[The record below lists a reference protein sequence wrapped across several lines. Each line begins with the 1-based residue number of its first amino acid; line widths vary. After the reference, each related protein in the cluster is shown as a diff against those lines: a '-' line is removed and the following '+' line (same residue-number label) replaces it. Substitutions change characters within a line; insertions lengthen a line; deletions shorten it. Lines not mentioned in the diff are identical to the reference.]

1 MRTIF
6 IWDIHWCFEEF
17 KELLEKINYDENKD
31 KLYLTWDLIN
41 KWPKSFE
48 VTDFLLKNP
57 QIKSVIWNNEINFL
71 RFLEQGYEKYNPLFD
86 EFKENFKQEHIDY
99 IKNLP
104 LYIETQDWIL
114 LHGWVMPWKKLEEHS
129 IDEITKIRKIDW
141 KNWYEYYNWTK
152 PIIYWHYA
160 ADWLRIRKNTI
171 GLDSWCVYWKR
182 LTAYIFET
190 WEIFQESAKQQY
202 VKIF

>member
-6 IWDIHWCFEEF
+6 IWDIHWCFDEF
-17 KELLEKINYDENKD
+17 ISLLEKIQYDKNND

-48 VTDFLLKNP
+48 VIDYLVKNA
-57 QIKSVIWNNEINFL
+57 QIKSVVWNNEINFL
-71 RFLEQGYEKYNPLFD
+71 RFLEWDYKKYNSIFD
-86 EFKENFKQEHIDY
+86 NYKLNFKKEHIDY

-104 LYIETQDWIL
+104 SYIETNKWIL
-114 LHGWVMPWKKLEEHS
+114 LHAWVIPWKKIEELD
-129 IDEITKIRKIDW
+129 IDEITRVRKIDW
-141 KNWYEYYNWTK
+141 KNWYEYYTWIK

-160 ADWLRIRKNTI
+160 IDWIRIRKNTI

-190 WEIFQESAKQQY
+190 QEIIQVPANKQY
-202 VKIF
+202 VKI

>member
-141 KNWYEYYNWTK
+141 KNWYEFYNWTK

-160 ADWLRIRKNTI
+160 VDWLRIRKNTI